1 MGAAG
6 MKIVLAFTELN
17 QKFGPLGFQHGLAS
31 ISAVLKQHG
40 FTDITLAHFTEPAH
54 MERWEAELA
63 RLKPDLVGFYSTAEQ
78 FYYVKDL
85 VQRVPPGIFTIVGG
99 AHPTCFPDCI
109 EKVPRLDAICVGEGE
124 FAMLELV
131 QALQAGQDPGGI
143 RSLWVRRNGTIV
155 RNPVRP
161 FIEDLDALPY
171 EDLELFNPQAQIDK
185 YGMSQIRM
193 ITSRGCPYQCT
204 YCSNKRQSESQPGRY
219 VRYRGAAHVMGEL
232 NALNRQYRFNEVMF
246 DDDIFMMNKA
256 ILAEFCERYP
266 KEIGKP
272 FVFCGRV
279 EMCKPDMLRALKA
292 AGGRRIDFGVE
303 SGNEE
308 LRRSILKRRMTNAM
322 ILDACR
328 MAQAAGLQVKTLNMV
343 GLPDETVAQHLDTV
357 RINQAISPDVVSI
370 FTFCPYP
377 GTELYDYCVAKG
389 YYTPTDELPKGYVA
403 RRDTL
408 LAMPSFPK
416 RDIERCFKRFGF
428 RVYRQQS
435 LVKAIGYTVI
445 QSKHG
450 ELILALTKPFRKVLR
465 KMLKGF

>member
-1 MGAAG
+1 
-6 MKIVLAFTELN
+6 MKILLGFTELN

-31 ISAVLKQHG
+31 ISAVLKQNG
-40 FTDITLAHFTEPAH
+40 FTDIHLAHITDQAH
-54 MERWEAELA
+54 VRRWPDDLA
-63 RLKPDLVGFYSTAEQ
+63 RLKPDVVGLYSTAEQ
-78 FYYVKDL
+78 FYFVKDL
-85 VQRVPPGIFTIVGG
+85 IQRVPPGIFTIVGG
-99 AHPTCFPDCI
+99 AHPTCFPECI
-109 EKVPRLDAICVGEGE
+109 DKVPRLDAICIGEGE
-124 FAMLELV
+124 HAMLELV
-131 QALQAGQDPGGI
+131 QALQAGKDVSGI
-143 RSLWVRRNGTIV
+143 RSLWVRHNGAIV

-161 FIEDLDALPY
+161 FIENLDELPY
-171 EDLELFNPQAQIDK
+171 EDLDLFNPQEKIDR

-204 YCSNKRQSESQPGRY
+204 YCSNKRLSESQPGRY

-232 NALNRQYRFNEVMF
+232 NELNRKYRFSEVMF

-256 ILAEFCERYP
+256 ILGEFCARYP

-279 EMCKPDMLRALKA
+279 EMCKPDMLAALKA

-308 LRRSILKRRMTNAM
+308 LRRRILKRRMTNAD
-322 ILDACR
+322 IVDACR

-343 GLPDETVAQHLDTV
+343 GLPDETAATHMDTV
-357 RINQAISPDVVSI
+357 KINQDINPDVVSV

-377 GTELYDYCVAKG
+377 GTELYDYCVQKG
-389 YYTPTDELPKGYVA
+389 YYTPADELPKHYVA

-408 LAMPSFPK
+408 LTMPGFPQ
-416 RDIERCFKRFGF
+416 REIQRCFKWFGF
-428 RVYRQQS
+428 RVYRKHS
-435 LVKAIGYTVI
+435 LIKAIGYTVI

-450 ELILALTKPFRKVLR
+450 EFFLNLTKPFRKVLR
-465 KMLKGF
+465 RVLKGF